1 MNLSEKI
8 AIVPGSFDPITIG
21 HEDIIRRTKRI
32 FNRVIVAVCNNSDKH
47 YCFSLQ
53 ERFEMCEKVFQNDS
67 DIQVLS
73 CEQLVVDLYNQQ
85 QITAI
90 VKGIRNSLDY
100 EYEADLARI
109 NRAMGKAETVFIPCK
124 SEYEHIS
131 SKMVREFSLYGKDI
145 TGLVPDSIK
154 TQIMNKIGTKE

>member
-1 MNLSEKI
+1 
-8 AIVPGSFDPITIG
+8 
-21 HEDIIRRTKRI
+21 
-32 FNRVIVAVCNNSDKH
+32 
-47 YCFSLQ
+47 
-53 ERFEMCEKVFQNDS
+53 MCKKVFQNDS

-109 NRAMGKAETVFIPCK
+109 NRVMGNAETIFIPCK